1 MRTTIPLAAAL
12 ATAAG
17 AALVLLNAPT
27 AHAIKCPEGTRYQ
40 TIYPAGQPVGVC
52 VPYQHCDPGPCE
64 PPPTAGP
71 RQ

>member
-27 AHAIKCPEGTRYQ
+27 VGALPCPQGTRYQ
-40 TIYPAGQPVGVC
+40 YVYGNVGTC
-52 VPYQHCDPGPCE
+52 LPYTHCDPGPCE
-64 PPPTAGP
+64 PPPTGAP
-71 RQ
+71 RP